1 MARVKLISILQKLHL
16 RVRNSYGNDSNG
28 FGKLIACSLWEK
40 YDFFDFRLIWVP
52 NYHFTIRAPI
62 KTMKLWD
69 FRRFSIVLQ
78 RKMVIF
84 KSLLKCWHATH
95 EHYEA
100 FLRRSKTFP
109 SVGDE
114 FGRTVPVNTTPLRAP
129 ANIKLNFFRGAPP
142 ERYTRRQS
150 K

>member
-1 MARVKLISILQKLHL
+1 MCCDESNRHHDRTRVKLISILQKLHL
-16 RVRNSYGNDSNG
+16 RDRNSHGNDSNG

-84 KSLLKCWHATH
+84 KSPLKCWHATH

-100 FLRRSKTFP
+100 FLRRSKTFV
-109 SVGDE
+109 SIGGD
-114 FGRTVPVNTTPLRAP
+114 FGVRVQGKEEPQCV
-129 ANIKLNFFRGAPP
+129 I
-142 ERYTRRQS
+142 S
-150 K
+150 